1 MLETYTRPCAREQVR
16 RAGFAAA
23 VGDPGYAADSDSASA
38 LAGVDPDDA
47 RPPHARPARA
57 AQPGAGPAPGLSA
70 RLEDALPDAA
80 AAPQDGSGT
89 ASPDA
94 APARD
99 AGPGGLPGAGTDA
112 GAAADGGGGPAAPGV
127 GQPHG
132 TQGSLLDTAAAAGG
146 GESGAAGG
154 RPGEQA
160 DPAHDLFA
168 GLSFSG
174 V

>member
-1 MLETYTRPCAREQVR
+1 MR

-23 VGDPGYAADSDSASA
+23 AGDPGYAADSDSASA
-38 LAGVDPDDA
+38 LAGMDPDDA
-47 RPPHARPARA
+47 RPLHARPAAA

-70 RLEDALPDAA
+70 RLEDVLPGAA
-80 AAPQDGSGT
+80 AAPQAGRG
-89 ASPDA
+89 A
-94 APARD
+94 ALPAATP
-99 AGPGGLPGAGTDA
+99 AGGAGVGELPGAGADA
-112 GAAADGGGGPAAPGV
+112 GAAADSGGGPAAPVV

-132 TQGSLLDTAAAAGG
+132 TRGSLLGTAAAAGG
-146 GESGAAGG
+146 GEPGAAGG

-160 DPAHDLFA
+160 ELAHDLFA